1 MIDISNLPR
10 VDQYDPL
17 VVGGDS
23 SSIELPTDVKTV
35 SYFISDEPLQDE
47 LQIGQDVNSRGGL
60 YRRELDRAVASFSPD
75 LASALATLGNTDL
88 IATEVV
94 EVQFRYFDGE
104 EWVDEWNSDDEGGFP
119 AAVEISVVID
129 NAPESA
135 DQQQGSSQ
143 NDSQTSETWR
153 TVVNLPVAEI
163 ESDDESTDSGGGQ

>member
-1 MIDISNLPR
+1 M
-10 VDQYDPL
+10 
-17 VVGGDS
+17 
-23 SSIELPTDVKTV
+23 PTDVKTV